1 MKSILL
7 TKTFWFNT
15 VMTVIDVAALL
26 QTVFPNNPKL
36 AIIAVLVHGIGNI
49 VLRRFSSTTPAGFN
63 LVGVI
68 PGK

>member
-1 MKSILL
+1 MKSIIL
-7 TKTFWFNT
+7 TKTFAFN
-15 VMTVIDVAALL
+15 VIMTLIDVAALI

-49 VLRRFSSTTPAGFN
+49 VIRRFTSTPAGFN
-63 LVGVI
+63 LVGVV